1 MFTIQ
6 YRKRFATHPTHPT
19 LLLPSYP
26 SRYPIWLRV
35 MHARVPAFDLDKTL
49 EENSG
54 AELKWDCTD
63 EYWHYHKKLGTS
75 NEPIEI
81 D

>member
-1 MFTIQ
+1 
-6 YRKRFATHPTHPT
+6 
-19 LLLPSYP
+19 
-26 SRYPIWLRV
+26 

-49 EENSG
+49 EEKSG
-54 AELKWDCTD
+54 AELKWYYTD
-63 EYWHYHKKLGTS
+63 EYWHSHEKLGTS